1 MRILRLILSI
11 VETRFNMR
19 RLNKM
24 IFISLLVSIG
34 LALSVLESAI
44 PLPIAMPGA
53 KLGLSNMVVLVT
65 IIVFG
70 FKDGIKVAA
79 LKSTVLM
86 LITGSISS
94 FIYSLSGA
102 LLSAVM
108 MYLSYKY
115 LSSIFSLI
123 GVSVI
128 GALSH
133 NFAQVS
139 VASLMMNNL
148 RIYTYL
154 PFLMIISLFTGYFVG
169 LSSRY
174 IVRNLKANFKT
185 LFER

>member
-1 MRILRLILSI
+1 
-11 VETRFNMR
+11 MR

-34 LALSVLESAI
+34 LALSVLEASI

-53 KLGLSNMVVLVT
+53 KLGLSNMVVLIT

-70 FKDGIKVAA
+70 FKSGLKVAM

-86 LITGSISS
+86 LITGSISG
-94 FIYSLSGA
+94 FIYSLSGSV
-102 LLSAVM
+102 LSCIM
-108 MYLSYKY
+108 MYLSYRY
-115 LSSIFSLI
+115 LSKVFSLI
-123 GVSVI
+123 GVSII

-139 VASLMMNNL
+139 VASLIMSNM

-154 PFLMIISLFTGYFVG
+154 PFLMILSLFTGYFVG
-169 LSSRY
+169 LSSGY
-174 IVRNLKANFKT
+174 IIKHLKRNFRALFVR
-185 LFER
+185 